1 MPSVTTSPHR
11 LALAACLL
19 AGAAGTAC
27 QGADQYY
34 RNRSEDG
41 GPGLAAGNAGGGGTT
56 GAAGADGASG
66 AAGAAGLAGV
76 SGTTGAGGAGAPCTA
91 CRVRV
96 LYTCRSNDTG
106 QASFVL
112 DVTNEGSLS
121 FPLSELSLRYWYTT
135 DARKEQELDCDVAN
149 LGCTNVVT
157 SADTPGP
164 KFVPVMPPKP
174 KANEYVEIAFKAG
187 AFALDPLLETGP
199 IQLRLHNKDFSPIV
213 QTDDFSYDCSAMGA
227 AAPST
232 KITAYIGG
240 VLFWGHEPQ
249 PGIDPPL

>member
-1 MPSVTTSPHR
+1 VPPVKTNPRR

-19 AGAAGTAC
+19 AAATSAAC

-34 RNRSEDG
+34 RNRSQDG
-41 GPGLAAGNAGGGGTT
+41 GPGLAAGYAGGGAT
-56 GAAGADGASG
+56 GAAGAVGAADAEG
-66 AAGAAGLAGV
+66 LAGAAGPVDADD
-76 SGTTGAGGAGAPCTA
+76 AGAPQ
-91 CRVRV
+91 VKV

-121 FPLSELSLRYWYTT
+121 FALSDLSLRYWYTI
-135 DARKEQELDCDVAN
+135 DAGKQQELDCDVAN
-149 LGCTNVVT
+149 LGCTNIVT

-164 KFVPVMPPKP
+164 KFVAVMPPKP
-174 KANEYVEIAFKAG
+174 KANEYVEIAFKVG
-187 AFALDPLLETGP
+187 AFALDPLLETGQ

-232 KITAYIGG
+232 KITAYIDGIL
-240 VLFWGHEPQ
+240 VWGNEPQ
-249 PGIDPPL
+249 PGDEPPI